1 MVGVGRVDVLEIE
14 DEKEHTNRERTPE
27 FEIYDTLVVK

>member
-1 MVGVGRVDVLEIE
+1 MVGVGRVDVLEI
-14 DEKEHTNRERTPE
+14 HTNRERTPA